1 MKTVVYGPTLI
12 KKAQGQKAMK
22 PSLLTLI
29 IKRFHKGRNPQ
40 QWFESFQVEIRK
52 GMNLLEALFRI
63 QDEQDGTL
71 SFRYSC
77 RGAVCG
83 SCAMRVNG
91 RDVLACRTHAE
102 ELLGKPVLIE
112 PLPLFPVIRDLIVD
126 LSTFFDHYRK
136 IEPYLQ
142 GKPIPSRE
150 EYRMEEERRKE
161 IDLYINCILCGI
173 CFGTCPA
180 FEKDREFLGPAML
193 AKAFRF
199 LADPRDIRNEK
210 ILEAVNSQ
218 QGVWGCKT
226 VFNCVRV
233 CPKQVPPTHGI
244 VKMRAKILAYRL
256 SSLISRRN
264 LRN

>member
-1 MKTVVYGPTLI
+1 MLKLRRAG
-12 KKAQGQKAMK
+12 KAQNPRAMK
-22 PSLLTLI
+22 SPLLTLI
-29 IKRFHKGRNPQ
+29 IKRFHRGKTPQ
-40 QWFESFQVEIRK
+40 EWFETFQVEIRK
-52 GMNLLEALFRI
+52 EMNLLEALFRI

-91 RDVLACRTHAE
+91 KDVLACRTHVE
-102 ELLGKPVLIE
+102 DLLDKPTLIE
-112 PLPLFPVIRDLIVD
+112 PLPHFPVIRDLIVD

-142 GKPIPSRE
+142 GKPISSQE
-150 EYRMEEERRKE
+150 EYRMQEEKRKE
-161 IDLYINCILCGI
+161 IDLYVNCILCGI

-180 FEKDREFLGPAML
+180 FEMDREFLGPAIL

-199 LADPRDIRNEK
+199 LVDPRDIRNEE

-218 QGVWGCKT
+218 QGVWSCKT

-244 VKMRAKILAYRL
+244 VKMRGKILRYRL
-256 SSLISRRN
+256 SSLVSRRHQQSN
-264 LRN
+264 

>member
-1 MKTVVYGPTLI
+1 LET
-12 KKAQGQKAMK
+12 
-22 PSLLTLI
+22 
-29 IKRFHKGRNPQ
+29 
-40 QWFESFQVEIRK
+40 FQVETRK
-52 GMNLLEALFRI
+52 GMNLLEALFQI

-91 RDVLACRTHAE
+91 KDVLACRTHVE
-102 ELLGKPVLIE
+102 DLLDKPALIE
-112 PLPLFPVIRDLIVD
+112 PLPFFPRIRDLIVD
-126 LSTFFDHYRK
+126 LSILFDHYRK

-142 GKPIPSRE
+142 GKPISPQE
-150 EYRMEEERRKE
+150 EYPMEEERRKE
-161 IDLYINCILCGI
+161 IDLYVNCILCGI

-180 FEKDREFLGPAML
+180 FEKDREFLGPAIL

-199 LADPRDIRNEK
+199 LADPRHIRKEN
-210 ILEAVNSQ
+210 ILEAVNDQ

-226 VFNCVRV
+226 VFNCVTV

-244 VKMRAKILAYRL
+244 LKMRRKILGYRL
-256 SSLISRRN
+256 SSLTLRRH
-264 LRN
+264 